1 MTETVIEKF
10 NSVYPLSEGCK
21 ERLREKLVLREY
33 PKKHHLLEADKV
45 SSHAYVMLKGLARS
59 WYNKDGLDI
68 TSRFMPEGF
77 IITSFMSFYSRKPG
91 AEYIELLEDST
102 LAEIHYKDVQDIY
115 RDFIEFNFVM
125 RVLTEQYF
133 FLAEQRTVDLRKTSA
148 EEKFQFFLDT
158 HSELVNRVPSKH
170 IASYLGLT
178 PETLSRLKEK
188 MFRGNH

>member
-1 MTETVIEKF
+1 MMTETVIAKF
-10 NSVYPLSEGCK
+10 NDIYPLSEGCK
-21 ERLREKLVLREY
+21 ERLSEKLILREY
-33 PKKHHLLEADKV
+33 PKKHVLLEADKT
-45 SSHAYVMLKGLARS
+45 SSHAYVMMKGLARS
-59 WYNKDGLDI
+59 WYIKDGLDI

-91 AEYIELLEDST
+91 AETIELLEDST
-102 LAEIHYKDVQDIY
+102 VVEIHYNDVQKIY

-125 RVLTEQYF
+125 RVLTEHYF
-133 FLAEQRTVDLRKTSA
+133 FLSEQRTVNLRKTSA

-158 HSELVNRVPSKH
+158 HPKLMNRVPSKH

-188 MFRGNH
+188 MFRQG